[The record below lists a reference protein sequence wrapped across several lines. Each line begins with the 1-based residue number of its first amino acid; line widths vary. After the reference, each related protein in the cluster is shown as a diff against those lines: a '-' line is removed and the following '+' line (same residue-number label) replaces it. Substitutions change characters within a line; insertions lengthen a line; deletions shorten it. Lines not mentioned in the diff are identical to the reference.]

1 MKPRKPIRRVS
12 KKRAGDLRK
21 YSMYAADYLKAHPNC
36 EVCGDSSDCI
46 HHKRGRGIH
55 LNKTE
60 FFLSVCHNCHNYIH
74 RNPMWSKRMGYMLD
88 RIGHE

>member
-12 KKRAGDLRK
+12 KKRAQELRI
-21 YSMYAADYLKAHPNC
+21 YQYLYKAYLELNAKC
-36 EVCGDSSDCI
+36 EVCGDPSEAV

-55 LNKTE
+55 LNKIE
-60 FFLSVCHNCHNYIH
+60 FFLSCCNLCHDRIH
-74 RNPMWSKRMGYMLD
+74 RSPAWARSQGFLLD